1 MLHNTMIQPM
11 PEVRHQGQDDVYAMW
26 PERDRAILATRAN
39 ADKTMALGAAYLP
52 AHLVACETENAID
65 AVATDRDTIDA
76 TDSAG
81 HTALMLAAST
91 QEAER
96 LLQLGAAIDVQ
107 DHLGQT
113 ALMLAAT
120 ANDVERTQLLL
131 SHHANVHLRDAEG
144 STVLLR
150 CAEASAEIVALLLAH
165 GADPDAIDRDGDN
178 TLMRAVTSQNVPV
191 IKSLLPVT
199 NVTHAN
205 PKNGNTLLHVAAWTG
220 HSRRSR
226 LLGSIAA
233 VCNVNACNH
242 AGETPLLYA
251 LRTAKDEQDLFE
263 TINTLLGAG
272 ASVHTPC
279 HAGASPFLIACQ
291 RGFAAVLYV
300 LAQAR
305 ANVNHKDHTG
315 RTGLHHAVVRGH
327 TQSID
332 VLVILFD
339 VDVNC
344 ATPTGDTP
352 LLLASAGG
360 NKHMVRTF
368 LTKRRMDLA
377 HANLNGESALHVAC
391 AGGHAAVVHELLAY
405 ASHSLHGRDKRGRT
419 PFLTACA
426 RGHVSVLKTL
436 LHTGAIDVHHCDHSG
451 QSGLLLASANGHFDV
466 VQWFLEIPTVLATVC
481 NHMGYEAF
489 HAAVVAGHGPV
500 AALLFQLP
508 LVAIEAAAR
517 ALDG

>member
-1 MLHNTMIQPM
+1 MLQRKMLHTATMSPKL
-11 PEVRHQGQDDVYAMW
+11 EEQDRTLLA
-26 PERDRAILATRAN
+26 ATRGDAN
-39 ADKTMALGAAYLP
+39 RNKSMAIRAAYLQ
-52 AHLVACETENAID
+52 AHLASEPDAAID
-65 AVATDRDTIDA
+65 ALAANSDTINT

-81 HTALMLAAST
+81 PTALMLAAST
-91 QEAER
+91 EKAEQ
-96 LLQLGAAIDVQ
+96 LLQFGAAIDAQ

-120 ANDVERTQLLL
+120 TNDVQRTELLL
-131 SHHANVHLRDAEG
+131 AHTANVHLRDTQG

-165 GADPDAIDRDGDN
+165 GADPDAMDHRGEN

-191 IKSLLPVT
+191 IQLLLPVT
-199 NVTHAN
+199 NVAHAN
-205 PKNGNTLLHVAAWTG
+205 PTNGNTLLHVAAWTG
-220 HSRRSR
+220 HSRRSG

-233 VCNVNACNH
+233 VCNT
-242 AGETPLLYA
+242 GETPLLYA
-251 LRTAKDEQDLFE
+251 LKTAKDEQDLFE
-263 TINTLLGAG
+263 TVTTLLGAG

-279 HAGASPFLIACQ
+279 HAGDAPFLVACQ

-305 ANVNHKDHTG
+305 ADVNYKDQTG

-327 TQSID
+327 TQSTE
-332 VLVILFD
+332 VLAILYN

-352 LLLASAGG
+352 LVLASAAG

-377 HANLNGESALHVAC
+377 HANLDGETALHVAC

-405 ASHSLHGRDKRGRT
+405 ASHSLHALDKCGRT
-419 PFLTACA
+419 PFLSACA
-426 RGHVSVLKTL
+426 RGHVSVLKAL
-436 LHTGAIDVHHCDHSG
+436 VHTGAIDVHHCDHSG

-466 VQWFLEIPTVLATVC
+466 VQWFLEIPTMLATVC

-489 HAAVVAGHGPV
+489 CAAVVAGHGPV
-500 AALLFQLP
+500 AALLVQLP
-508 LVAIEAAAR
+508 LVAIEAAAC
-517 ALDG
+517 ALGG